1 MPKWKVVRIRQELVE
16 EIKKEVEKSQYKSLS
31 QFVSE
36 AIRLR
41 MQKLAKERIPE
52 YLERDR
58 YSRIPQLRARVL
70 TPSQIRLEAQ
80 LFYTSKHIWAQ
91 AAPQGK
97 VKIGVTDYFQR
108 QAKEIV
114 NIKTDEVGE
123 KVSKDEPFGVTETWW
138 FVYDLY
144 PPLNGKIVSVN
155 KAVIED
161 PFTLNADPYQWIV
174 EVEPTHTEVDSW
186 MNGLLSL
193 EEYEKL
199 VTKLEGRPM
208 YKLTA
213 KLRAQARKRIS

>member
-58 YSRIPQLRARVL
+58 YSRI
-70 TPSQIRLEAQ
+70 SRLKTQ

-97 VKIGVTDYFQR
+97 VKIGVTDYFQS

-123 KVSKDEPFGVTETWW
+123 KVSKDEPFGVVETWW

-155 KAVIED
+155 KTVIED
-161 PFTLNADPYQWIV
+161 PFTLNAEPYQWIV
-174 EVEPTHTEVDSW
+174 EIEPTHTEVNSW
-186 MNGLLSL
+186 TNGLLGL
-193 EEYEKL
+193 GEYKKL
-199 VTKLEGRPM
+199 VTKVEGEPM
-208 YKLTA
+208 YKMTA
-213 KLRAQARKRIS
+213 KLRAQARKHA